1 MPNFNKH
8 DAAYHPKDAW
18 RQYSIAELGTWVDV
32 LTRRATVRTDK
43 EKKEKDLYDAQ
54 NYLDMM
60 QERLNEIA
68 SQ

>member
-1 MPNFNKH
+1 MSNFNKH
-8 DAAYHPKDAW
+8 DADYSPKDAW
-18 RQYSIAELGTWVDV
+18 RQYSLAELGTWVD
-32 LTRRATVRTDK
+32 LFARRSTARADK

-68 SQ
+68 TR